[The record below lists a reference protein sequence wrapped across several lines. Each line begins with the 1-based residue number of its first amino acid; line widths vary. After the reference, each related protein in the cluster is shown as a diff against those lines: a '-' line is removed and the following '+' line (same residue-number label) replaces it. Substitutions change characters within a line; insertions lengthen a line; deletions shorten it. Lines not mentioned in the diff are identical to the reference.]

1 MLAPPHRR
9 VLRVLPEPTREDY
22 QQISIWLRF
31 LPMKKLYL
39 ARIVFGTMLAVLE
52 VKCRS
57 SGTFMPLP
65 VCLFTIV
72 FCYVICN
79 TMLVSSML
87 IRPLQLCHLVVLQF
101 SNFQSQASLNS
112 AGFCACYAHL
122 SHLLALPVL
131 FDR

>member
-22 QQISIWLRF
+22 QQISIWPRF

-79 TMLVSSML
+79 TMLVIHVDL
-87 IRPLQLCHLVVLQF
+87 AVAAV
-101 SNFQSQASLNS
+101 SLNGPS
-112 AGFCACYAHL
+112 TFAFSIIGNFNQRW
-122 SHLLALPVL
+122 LLYML
-131 FDR
+131 

>member
-1 MLAPPHRR
+1 
-9 VLRVLPEPTREDY
+9 
-22 QQISIWLRF
+22 
-31 LPMKKLYL
+31 MKKLYL

-79 TMLVSSML
+79 TMW
-87 IRPLQLCHLVVLQF
+87 
-101 SNFQSQASLNS
+101 
-112 AGFCACYAHL
+112 
-122 SHLLALPVL
+122 SHPC
-131 FDR
+131 